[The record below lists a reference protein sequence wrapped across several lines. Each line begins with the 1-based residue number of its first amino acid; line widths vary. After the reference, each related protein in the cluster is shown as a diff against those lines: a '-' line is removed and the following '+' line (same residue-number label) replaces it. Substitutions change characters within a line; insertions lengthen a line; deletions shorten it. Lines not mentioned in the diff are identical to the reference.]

1 MAKSGFKSGKEFINI
16 KLKNY
21 PKAVAKINQLI
32 GMIGEDKFTMGM
44 AEWIWDFF
52 NNASFEKPVNEITKG
67 KKALKED
74 DWMQADDESDMAKSQ
89 LKSIQSNASKLMSMI
104 DNNEQLDAWVQAKI
118 TKAEDYLN
126 SVEGYLKG
134 EEAQQYGLP
143 ENIKT
148 YKEDLLD
155 IILTY
160 VKDPED
166 AEEYAKSDMEN
177 WPSYVVAN
185 VKKDPRY
192 QEYLKNNM

>member
-1 MAKSGFKSGKEFINI
+1 
-16 KLKNY
+16 
-21 PKAVAKINQLI
+21 
-32 GMIGEDKFTMGM
+32 
-44 AEWIWDFF
+44 
-52 NNASFEKPVNEITKG
+52 
-67 KKALKED
+67 
-74 DWMQADDESDMAKSQ
+74 
-89 LKSIQSNASKLMSMI
+89 MSMI

-166 AEEYAKSDMEN
+166 AEEYSKSDMEN